1 MKLQP
6 RKRIHSTGSPTVAH
20 PIKLNKTGRYFIDQR
35 GDPVFWLGATHW
47 NLFRGYNIED
57 ARSLIEKTKAKGFDF
72 MQVKLLGGGDG
83 QQSNIYGEN
92 PFTEF
97 NPLTPNEAYFK
108 RVDAVIQ
115 IARENN
121 VAISMTVFHQR
132 YREYI
137 TAQNAGAWAE
147 WVAKRY
153 KNVPNLVW
161 STTPEAK
168 PKFIP
173 ILRELAKGLRAG
185 DDGRHLITC
194 KPDPSP
200 YSSSFIHDEE
210 WLDFNSIQ
218 TWDRVDL
225 IHPMVTKDY
234 NLKPTKPVVMA
245 EGAYEQGSEYGFEIT
260 PLWVRRQAYYSY
272 LSGGYHTYGHND
284 SWRILPTWKEALGS
298 PGATQLGILKETFL
312 DRKEWWHLTPDQTV
326 FSAGGR
332 DNGLILNLAARHKSG
347 EWIMVYLG
355 GYSTYQRLMKYL
367 GRREAISINMNRIT
381 AGAKVNASW
390 IDPRS
395 GRSISAGRFSNS
407 GVQTFSIPAGWEDAL
422 LILEPS
428 YD

>member
-83 QQSNIYGEN
+83 RQSNIYGEN

-147 WVAKRY
+147 WVAKSDCASREKDGDLGHFRRY
-153 KNVPNLVW
+153 LRLRYGDILSRAAFALEVGELSDVVETFWGFHLVQI
-161 STTPEAK
+161 TGKTPAWMDWKESKRWIKHWLPGKPLDDAIAEALEK
-168 PKFIP
+168 YP
-173 ILRELAKGLRAG
+173 IVGVREPISQPATQPATAPARPRAG
-185 DDGRHLITC
+185 
-194 KPDPSP
+194 S
-200 YSSSFIHDEE
+200 
-210 WLDFNSIQ
+210 
-218 TWDRVDL
+218 
-225 IHPMVTKDY
+225 
-234 NLKPTKPVVMA
+234 
-245 EGAYEQGSEYGFEIT
+245 
-260 PLWVRRQAYYSY
+260 
-272 LSGGYHTYGHND
+272 
-284 SWRILPTWKEALGS
+284 
-298 PGATQLGILKETFL
+298 
-312 DRKEWWHLTPDQTV
+312 
-326 FSAGGR
+326 
-332 DNGLILNLAARHKSG
+332 
-347 EWIMVYLG
+347 
-355 GYSTYQRLMKYL
+355 
-367 GRREAISINMNRIT
+367 
-381 AGAKVNASW
+381 
-390 IDPRS
+390 
-395 GRSISAGRFSNS
+395 
-407 GVQTFSIPAGWEDAL
+407 
-422 LILEPS
+422 
-428 YD
+428 